1 MDPQAQR
8 ELDLLTEIAEGDG
21 VTQRQLAKKLGIALG
36 LTNLYI
42 KRLAKK
48 GYIRII
54 NIKRSRLKY
63 LLTPRGIAEKARL
76 TYQFMEYSLGYYI
89 KLRETFRER
98 LVPVSQSDQRRVLLY
113 GSGEIAEIAAL
124 VLWELD
130 LTLEYVVDDDKSGTS
145 FLGHKVCAVADI
157 PEMSFDWV
165 VLAVLNGSE
174 MLRERLGTLKVP
186 DDRIV
191 VLK

>member
-1 MDPQAQR
+1 MDPHAQR

-48 GYIRII
+48 GYIRIV

-76 TYQFMEYSLGYYI
+76 TYQYMEYSLGYYTE
-89 KLRETFRER
+89 LRETFRQC
-98 LVPVSQSDQRRVLLY
+98 LLPVSRSDKRRVLLY

-130 LTLEYVVDDDKSGTS
+130 LILEYVVDDEKSGTA
-145 FLGHKVCAVADI
+145 FLGHKVHGLADI
-157 PEMSFDWV
+157 PQMSFDWV
-165 VLAVLNGSE
+165 VLAVLNGGE
-174 MLRERLGTLKVP
+174 ALQERFRGLGVP
-186 DDRIV
+186 QDRIV

>member
-1 MDPQAQR
+1 MDPHAKR
-8 ELDLLTEIAEGDG
+8 ELDLLTQIAQTEGI
-21 VTQRQLAKKLGIALG
+21 TQRALAKKLGIALG

-48 GYIRII
+48 GYIRIV
-54 NIKRSRLKY
+54 NIKRSRLNY

-89 KLRETFRER
+89 KLRDTFRQCLIPASR
-98 LVPVSQSDQRRVLLY
+98 SDRHRVLLY
-113 GSGEIAEIAAL
+113 GSGEVAEIAAL

-130 LTLEYVVDDDKSGTS
+130 LTLEYIVDDEKSGTS
-145 FLGHKVCAVADI
+145 FLGHKVYALGEI
-157 PEMSFDWV
+157 PELGFDWV
-165 VLAVLNGSE
+165 VVAILNGNE
-174 MLRERLGTLKVP
+174 AVQERLRGLKVP

-191 VLK
+191 VLR

>member
-1 MDPQAQR
+1 MDPHAQR

-21 VTQRQLAKKLGIALG
+21 VTQRLLAKKLGIALG

-42 KRLAKK
+42 KRLANK

-76 TYQFMEYSLGYYI
+76 TYQFMEYSLGYYV
-89 KLRETFRER
+89 KLRETFRQC
-98 LVPVSQSDQRRVLLY
+98 LLPVSRSENRQVLLY

-124 VLWELD
+124 ILWELD
-130 LTLEYVVDDDKSGTS
+130 LILECVVDDEKSGTS
-145 FLGHKVCAVADI
+145 FLGHKVRALAEI
-157 PEMSFDWV
+157 PELSFDWV
-165 VLAVLNGSE
+165 VLAVLNGGE
-174 MLRERLGTLKVP
+174 GLQERLRELKVP

>member
-1 MDPQAQR
+1 MDPHAQR

-21 VTQRQLAKKLGIALG
+21 VTQRLLAKKLGIALG

-42 KRLAKK
+42 KRLANK
-48 GYIRII
+48 GYIRIV

-76 TYQFMEYSLGYYI
+76 TYQFMEYSLGYYV
-89 KLRETFRER
+89 KLRETFRQC
-98 LVPVSQSDQRRVLLY
+98 LLPVSRSENRQVLLY
-113 GSGEIAEIAAL
+113 GSEEIAEIAAL

-130 LTLEYVVDDDKSGTS
+130 LILECVVDDEKSGTL
-145 FLGHKVCAVADI
+145 FLGHKVRALAEI
-157 PEMSFDWV
+157 PELSFDWV
-165 VLAVLNGSE
+165 VLAVLNGGE
-174 MLRERLGTLKVP
+174 GLQERLRELKVP

>member
-1 MDPQAQR
+1 MDPHAQR

-21 VTQRQLAKKLGIALG
+21 VTQRRLAKKLGIALG

-48 GYIRII
+48 GYIRIV

-76 TYQFMEYSLGYYI
+76 TYQFMEYSLGYYV
-89 KLRETFRER
+89 KLRETFRQC
-98 LVPVSQSDQRRVLLY
+98 LLPVSRSDNRRVLLY

-124 VLWELD
+124 VLWEFD
-130 LTLEYVVDDDKSGTS
+130 LILECVVDDEKSGTS
-145 FLGHKVCAVADI
+145 FLGYKVRALAEI
-157 PEMSFDWV
+157 PELSFDWIV
-165 VLAVLNGSE
+165 VAVLNGSE
-174 MLRERLGTLKVP
+174 GLQERLRELKVP

-191 VLK
+191 ALK

>member
-1 MDPQAQR
+1 MDPHAQR
-8 ELDLLTEIAEGDG
+8 ELDLLTEIAEGDR

-48 GYIRII
+48 GYIRIV

-76 TYQFMEYSLGYYI
+76 TYQFMEYSLGYYV
-89 KLRETFRER
+89 KLRETFRQC
-98 LVPVSQSDQRRVLLY
+98 LLPVSRSDNRRVLLY

-124 VLWELD
+124 VLWEFD
-130 LTLEYVVDDDKSGTS
+130 LILECVVDDEKSGTS
-145 FLGHKVCAVADI
+145 FLGYKVRALAEI
-157 PEMSFDWV
+157 PELSFDWIV
-165 VLAVLNGSE
+165 VAVLNGSE
-174 MLRERLGTLKVP
+174 GLQERLRELKVP

-191 VLK
+191 ALK